1 MATGLDARFAAA
13 EDFDFQ
19 KRVAEAM
26 AEAAVAIYYEATT
39 VTGHA
44 ARAAYASTV
53 LNDPP
58 LTLTWNGTPIQPARR
73 PYSFA
78 LALVTQ
84 GIDET
89 STDTDIANGIASV
102 WKALAGA

>member
-39 VTGHA
+39 VAGHA
-44 ARAAYASTV
+44 ARAAYASAV
-53 LNDPP
+53 LNNPP
-58 LTLTWNGTPIQPARR
+58 LTLTWNGAPIQPAIR
-73 PYSFA
+73 PYAFA

-84 GIDET
+84 GIDGT
-89 STDTDIANGIASV
+89 STDAAITIGIASV
-102 WKALAGA
+102 WNALAGA